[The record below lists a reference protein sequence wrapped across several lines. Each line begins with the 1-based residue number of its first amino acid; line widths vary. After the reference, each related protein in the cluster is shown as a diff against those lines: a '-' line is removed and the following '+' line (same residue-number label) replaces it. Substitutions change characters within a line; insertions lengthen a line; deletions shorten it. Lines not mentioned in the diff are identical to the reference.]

1 MYVVGSCGFDSIPSD
16 LGQAGFHFPILNF
29 IVAKL
34 ELFVVFAK
42 LELLVVSSKDSAD

>member
-29 IVAKL
+29 VVAKL
-34 ELFVVFAK
+34 ELFVV
-42 LELLVVSSKDSAD
+42 SSEDSADKVQLTDAG